1 MGIAIILTIVCCAVE
16 QSSPPLAQAQTF
28 TDPAFTSEVVT
39 TLPQFLPVGVTWASD
54 GRMFIWQRNGVIR
67 IYKNGQLLP
76 TPFLDISANVNTF
89 DDRGM
94 LGLALHPNFIVNGYV
109 YVIYVREESGDP
121 NDSSP
126 KIGRLSRFI
135 ANAQNPDVAL
145 PNSETIL
152 MTIPNDSYTHA
163 NGTLRFGP
171 DGKLFVGHGEDT
183 DAGSVNIHAFLA
195 QDLND
200 PRGKILRITEDGN
213 APGDNP
219 FDDGTNSI
227 KSKVYSY
234 GLRNPYRFTLHPVSA
249 EPYWG
254 DVGWNVWEEFSRGR
268 GKNFGWPC
276 YEGVNPQPLYQ
287 NSFPSQ
293 CAPLTS
299 SVVTAPLLSYP
310 HPGTPQA
317 AGAPFVG
324 NAAIGGPFYTAT
336 LYPEIYRDTWFIA
349 DYAQGWMRRMIFD
362 QAGNMT
368 GTVPFATGLS
378 DPVDLELGPDG
389 MLYYVSITTGQV
401 KRIRY
406 NGPTAVAS
414 AIPTSGYNSLL
425 VNFSST
431 GSSSPNSTPLT
442 YLWDFGD
449 GQTSTVA
456 NPSHTYV
463 SSTVRTFTAKL
474 TVTTSTSQSASATV
488 KVTVGSLPPTATI
501 QSPINATGV
510 LPGQTIA
517 YQGSATDPDDG
528 TIPLTGLNWIILLHH
543 NDHTHTQLFTT
554 GPTGSAAIQYHGIG
568 TYSYE
573 FRLTATDSSGLTHT
587 TSVTLPVLSDTTP
600 PSDPSGLVA
609 TAVSPSQ
616 INLTWTAAIDNSG
629 STGYRVERC
638 QGIGCTNFVQIATT
652 TTNSYSDTGLTA
664 GTSYSYRIRAV
675 DNSGNASLN
684 YTSTVTAVT
693 SGGGGVPSLITAY
706 GMNEGSGTTLADAS
720 GTGHIGTL
728 DNGPL
733 WIAGQATYGQALS
746 FDGVNDAVSV
756 ANPSTY
762 NVGTADFTIELW
774 AKRNALGSGQRHL
787 FSKCDST
794 LWQSGCKELYF
805 DANNRLT
812 FGSFSTG
819 DTISSTIADTNWH
832 HIAVTFTDSTNTLRM
847 YVDGVLITT
856 ATKALE
862 ADAATHVVTLGNLH
876 NSNPFSGLLDE
887 FRIYSRVLTLAEIQ
901 TDRTTPITP

>member
-1 MGIAIILTIVCCAVE
+1 MSTAIILLIVCCAVG
-16 QSSPPLAQAQTF
+16 QSLPPLAQAQTF
-28 TDPAFTSEVVT
+28 SDPGFTSEVVT

-67 IYKNGQLLP
+67 VYKNGQLLP
-76 TPFLDISANVNTF
+76 TPFLDISANVNQF

-94 LGLALHPNFIVNGYV
+94 LGLALHPNFLVNGYV
-109 YVIYVREESGDP
+109 YVIYVREDGGNI
-121 NDSSP
+121 NDETP

-145 PNSETIL
+145 PNSETVL
-152 MTIPNDSYTHA
+152 MTIPNDFHHHA

-183 DAGSVNIHAFLA
+183 TAGGVDAHAFVA

-200 PRGKILRITEDGN
+200 LRGKILRITEDGN

-227 KSKVYSY
+227 RSKVYSY
-234 GLRNPYRFTLHPVSA
+234 GLRNPFRFTLHPVSG
-249 EPYWG
+249 EPYLG
-254 DVGWNVWEEFSRGR
+254 DVGWNDWEEFDRGR

-276 YEGVNPQPLYQ
+276 YEGVNPQTDYQ
-287 NSFPSQ
+287 NAFPAQ
-293 CAPLTS
+293 CAPLIS

-310 HPGTPQA
+310 HPGTPG
-317 AGAPFVG
+317 AGNAPFVG
-324 NAAIGGPFYTAT
+324 NTAIGGPFYTAT
-336 LYPEIYRDTWFIA
+336 LYPEVYRNTWFIT
-349 DYAQGWMRRMIFD
+349 DYVEGWMRRMVFD
-362 QAGNMT
+362 GAGNMT
-368 GTVPFATGLS
+368 GTVSFATGLS
-378 DPVDLELGPDG
+378 GPVDLELGPDG
-389 MLYYVSITTGQV
+389 MLYYVSIITGQV
-401 KRIRY
+401 VRIRY

-414 AIPTSGYNSLL
+414 ATPTSGYSQLT
-425 VNFSST
+425 VSFSSA

-449 GQTSTVA
+449 GQTSTAA

-528 TIPLTGLNWIILLHH
+528 TIPSTGLSWIILLHH

-652 TTNSYSDTGLTA
+652 TTNSYSDTGVT
-664 GTSYSYRIRAV
+664 GEIGRA
-675 DNSGNASLN
+675 
-684 YTSTVTAVT
+684 
-693 SGGGGVPSLITAY
+693 
-706 GMNEGSGTTLADAS
+706 
-720 GTGHIGTL
+720 
-728 DNGPL
+728 
-733 WIAGQATYGQALS
+733 
-746 FDGVNDAVSV
+746 
-756 ANPSTY
+756 
-762 NVGTADFTIELW
+762 
-774 AKRNALGSGQRHL
+774 
-787 FSKCDST
+787 
-794 LWQSGCKELYF
+794 
-805 DANNRLT
+805 
-812 FGSFSTG
+812 
-819 DTISSTIADTNWH
+819 
-832 HIAVTFTDSTNTLRM
+832 
-847 YVDGVLITT
+847 
-856 ATKALE
+856 
-862 ADAATHVVTLGNLH
+862 HV
-876 NSNPFSGLLDE
+876 
-887 FRIYSRVLTLAEIQ
+887 
-901 TDRTTPITP
+901 